1 MGTKSIYQRLAR
13 LEEQM
18 MPTDEI
24 KVWQIVI
31 TDSDGT
37 KTLGDRIEWSP
48 RSRQAKRLQ
57 AGGIHNRILA

>member
-24 KVWQIVI
+24 KVWQIVFM
-31 TDSDGT
+31 DSDGT
-37 KTLGDRIEWSP
+37 KTLGNQIEWSP
-48 RSRQAKRLQ
+48 RGRQAKTPQPWRR
-57 AGGIHNRILA
+57 NR